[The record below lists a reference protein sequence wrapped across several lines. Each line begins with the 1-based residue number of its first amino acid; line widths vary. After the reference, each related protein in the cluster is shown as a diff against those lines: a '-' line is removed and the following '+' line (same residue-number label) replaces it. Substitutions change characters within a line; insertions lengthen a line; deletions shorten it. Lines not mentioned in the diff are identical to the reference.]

1 MESTKVVSFRMARIK
16 YEDVLIYCQK
26 RGIPVS
32 EWLEGRLAIA
42 DRSSQMIFEIKNK
55 VNKAI
60 SNLGSSPII
69 AKYTLRRLLRE
80 LDKL

>member
-42 DRSSQMIFEIKNK
+42 DRSSQMIIEIRAKIN
-55 VNKAI
+55 NAI
-60 SNLGSSPII
+60 NDLGSSPLI
-69 AKYTLRRLLRE
+69 AR
-80 LDKL
+80 